1 MMEPLHR
8 FGKGYY
14 GVAMSML
21 DSPPIPPP
29 TMAILNGIGGL
40 DAADESA
47 IGDRVADVKS
57 SFLLEELDEKS

>member
-1 MMEPLHR
+1 
-8 FGKGYY
+8 
-14 GVAMSML
+14 
-21 DSPPIPPP
+21 
-29 TMAILNGIGGL
+29 MAILNGIGGV